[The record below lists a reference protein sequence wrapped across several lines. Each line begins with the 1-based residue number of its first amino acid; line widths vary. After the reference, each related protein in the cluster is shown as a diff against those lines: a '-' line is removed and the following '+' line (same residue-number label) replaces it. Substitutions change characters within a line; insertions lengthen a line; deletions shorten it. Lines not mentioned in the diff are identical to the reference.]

1 MSASSTL
8 AWLEAVCI
16 AEHKFTV
23 IHKRSHTRQT
33 ITEMFS
39 EHNNNLQLTYKNLDI
54 TAMEIA
60 EDWAQSN
67 DLDSPDLI

>member
-1 MSASSTL
+1 MSASSKL

-16 AEHKFTV
+16 AEHNFAV
-23 IHKRSHTRQT
+23 IHKGSPTQQT

-39 EHNNNLQLTYKNLDI
+39 ECNNNLQLTYKNLDI
-54 TAMEIA
+54 TAMEIV

-67 DLDSPDLI
+67 DWDSPDLI